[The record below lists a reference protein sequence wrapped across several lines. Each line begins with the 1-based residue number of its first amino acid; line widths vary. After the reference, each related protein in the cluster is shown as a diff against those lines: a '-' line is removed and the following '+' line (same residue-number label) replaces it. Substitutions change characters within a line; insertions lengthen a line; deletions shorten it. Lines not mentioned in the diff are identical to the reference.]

1 MDLSQ
6 TKLTKRE
13 WDAIEL
19 PVSDKEK
26 SVLSMIVEGYS
37 NINIRSNANMSM
49 TTFLRMTPSPEMD
62 DHIYS
67 EYFAKQVSVIDADF
81 TPLLSSKKLKKAELM
96 KFDLNKPD
104 SIKEKNIYE
113 LKLLACASQITK
125 AKASNVSIQQP
136 YFTLYHLNK
145 TCVPHI
151 NGHIR
156 LLVNNL
162 LTKYE
167 NALDFSYLIYNAE
180 KILEK
185 NQSLIENAD
194 ISLYSHQKEI
204 FRSMRNTEFTER
216 QEAYKELSEEIQH
229 VINPEDEEDG
239 KDLLAELQD
248 KMITLERTT
257 SSNMVLYSAPTGM
270 GKTMT
275 PLALTQSY
283 RVIFVCAAR
292 HVGLALAK
300 NAISI
305 GRKVA
310 FAFGCESSD
319 DIRLHYSAASVYTTN
334 KRTGKIAKVDNSAGE
349 KVELMICD
357 VKSYLIAMYYM
368 KAFNPLPNLL
378 MFWDEPT
385 ISLDYQEHPLHEHIH
400 NVWKNNKVSNVVL
413 SSATLPRENISRN
426 RARLLCE
433 IHKCKYPNHPKSRFR
448 EIYPPYQQER
458 ILDITTYNKRKR
470 RL

>member
-1 MDLSQ
+1 MNLSY
-6 TKLTKRE
+6 
-13 WDAIEL
+13 W
-19 PVSDKEK
+19 
-26 SVLSMIVEGYS
+26 
-37 NINIRSNANMSM
+37 
-49 TTFLRMTPSPEMD
+49 
-62 DHIYS
+62 HI
-67 EYFAKQVSVIDADF
+67 
-81 TPLLSSKKLKKAELM
+81 
-96 KFDLNKPD
+96 
-104 SIKEKNIYE
+104 
-113 LKLLACASQITK
+113 ASQITK

-229 VINPEDEEDG
+229 VINHEDEEDG

-334 KRTGKIAKVDNSAGE
+334 KRTGKIAKVDKFDG
-349 KVELMICD
+349 
-357 VKSYLIAMYYM
+357 
-368 KAFNPLPNLL
+368 
-378 MFWDEPT
+378 W
-385 ISLDYQEHPLHEHIH
+385 
-400 NVWKNNKVSNVVL
+400 
-413 SSATLPRENISRN
+413 R
-426 RARLLCE
+426 
-433 IHKCKYPNHPKSRFR
+433 KSRTDD
-448 EIYPPYQQER
+448 
-458 ILDITTYNKRKR
+458 L
-470 RL
+470 